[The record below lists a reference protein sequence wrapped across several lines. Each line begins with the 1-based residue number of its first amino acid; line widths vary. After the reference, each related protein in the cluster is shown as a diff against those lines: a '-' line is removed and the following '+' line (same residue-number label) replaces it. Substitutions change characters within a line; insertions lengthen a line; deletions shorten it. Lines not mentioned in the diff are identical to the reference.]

1 MTPTFA
7 DDPVDGFPAPP
18 RAVTDGE
25 GREIRLRRATPD
37 DREPVVAM
45 YLDFDPEDRAQGI
58 PPTGEGSIREWL
70 DLLEADQSLH
80 VIACHED
87 AVVGHVMLVGDGSGA
102 YELAIFVL
110 QAYQGAHIG
119 TELVRTG
126 LGLAQ
131 TEEIGRVWLSVERWN
146 KPAIALYE
154 KIGFETTGN
163 ASFEIEM
170 GLRLETD

>member
-1 MTPTFA
+1 
-7 DDPVDGFPAPP
+7 
-18 RAVTDGE
+18 
-25 GREIRLRRATPD
+25 
-37 DREPVVAM
+37 
-45 YLDFDPEDRAQGI
+45 
-58 PPTGEGSIREWL
+58 
-70 DLLEADQSLH
+70 
-80 VIACHED
+80 
-87 AVVGHVMLVGDGSGA
+87 MLVGDGNGA

-110 QAYQGAHIG
+110 QEYQAAQIG

-131 TEEIGRVWLSVERWN
+131 RSGIDRVWLSVERWN
-146 KPAIALYE
+146 RPAIALYE